1 MTSFSLHYVFKDL
14 IAKYSYTEMLDVRV
28 LTHTFWGT
36 QFCSAPSITYPTA
49 LCITTVALWG
59 KDYLTQIM
67 MLAVI

>member
-1 MTSFSLHYVFKDL
+1 
-14 IAKYSYTEMLDVRV
+14 MLDVRI